1 MQKPKTGDTVRVH
14 YTGKLEDGSQF
25 DSSRGSEP
33 LEFAMG
39 EGQLIAG
46 FEQAVAGLTP
56 GDSCIVTL
64 APEEAYGEV
73 NGAMIQDVPRKLMPA
88 DVELQA
94 GMVLQG
100 SAGDGRVDN
109 FTVVSFT
116 EETVKLDAN
125 HPLAGKALVF
135 DIELVEIL

>member
-14 YTGKLEDGSQF
+14 YTGKLDDGSQF

-33 LEFAMG
+33 LEFALG

-46 FEQAVAGLTP
+46 FEQAVAGLIP
-56 GDSCIVTL
+56 GDSCTVTL
-64 APEEAYGEV
+64 TPEEAYGEL
-73 NGAMIQDVPRKLMPA
+73 NEAMIQDVPRKLMPA
-88 DVELQA
+88 DVELQP
-94 GMVLQG
+94 GMILQG

-125 HPLAGKALVF
+125 HPLAGKALIF
-135 DIELVEIL
+135 DIELLEIL

>member
-1 MQKPKTGDTVRVH
+1 MQKPQPGDTVRAH
-14 YTGKLEDGSQF
+14 YTGKLDDGSQF

-56 GDSCIVTL
+56 GDSCTVTL
-64 APEEAYGEV
+64 APEDAYGEV
-73 NGAMIQDVPRKLMPA
+73 NEAMIQDVPRKLMPA
-88 DVELQA
+88 DVELQV
-94 GMVLQG
+94 GMILQG
-100 SAGDGRVDN
+100 GAGDGRVGD
-109 FTVVSFT
+109 FTVVSFS

-125 HPLAGKALVF
+125 HPLAGKALIF

>member
-14 YTGKLEDGSQF
+14 YTGKLDDGSQF

-56 GDSCIVTL
+56 GDSCTVTL
-64 APEEAYGEV
+64 TPEEAYGEL
-73 NGAMIQDVPRKLMPA
+73 NEAMIQDVPRKLMPA
-88 DVELQA
+88 DVELQP
-94 GMVLQG
+94 GMILQG

-125 HPLAGKALVF
+125 HPLAGKALIF
-135 DIELVEIL
+135 DIELLEIL

>member
-1 MQKPKTGDTVRVH
+1 
-14 YTGKLEDGSQF
+14 
-25 DSSRGSEP
+25 
-33 LEFAMG
+33 
-39 EGQLIAG
+39 
-46 FEQAVAGLTP
+46 
-56 GDSCIVTL
+56 
-64 APEEAYGEV
+64 
-73 NGAMIQDVPRKLMPA
+73 MPA

-116 EETVKLDAN
+116 DETVKLDAN